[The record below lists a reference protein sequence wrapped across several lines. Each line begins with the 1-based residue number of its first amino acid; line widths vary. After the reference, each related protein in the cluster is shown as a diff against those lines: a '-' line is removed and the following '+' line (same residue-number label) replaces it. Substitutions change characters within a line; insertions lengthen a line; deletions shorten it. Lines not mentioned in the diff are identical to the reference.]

1 MLTEEDIKQIELN
14 EMKNEVKHF
23 KKRYDDLQNDYYDLI
38 RRYEELYKQVNGEKI
53 RQEYTRRIK
62 QEDIEILLLDE
73 EKENDKTL

>member
-23 KKRYDDLQNDYYDLI
+23 KKRYEDLQNDYYDLI

-53 RQEYTRRIK
+53 HQEYRRKIK

>member
-14 EMKNEVKHF
+14 EMKMQDKHF

-53 RQEYTRRIK
+53 HQEYTRRIK

>member
-1 MLTEEDIKQIELN
+1 MLTEEDIIKIELN
-14 EMKNEVKHF
+14 EMKMKVKHF
-23 KKRYDDLQNDYYDLI
+23 KKRYDDLQNDYHDLI

-53 RQEYTRRIK
+53 HQEYTRKIK

>member
-1 MLTEEDIKQIELN
+1 MN
-14 EMKNEVKHF
+14 EFYQKYNKLKLDYKAL
-23 KKRYDDLQNDYYDLI
+23 KKKKIDLENIYYDLI

-53 RQEYTRRIK
+53 HQEYTRKIK

>member
-23 KKRYDDLQNDYYDLI
+23 KKRYEDLQNDYYDLI
-38 RRYEELYKQVNGEKI
+38 RRYEELYKQVNGDKI
-53 RQEYTRRIK
+53 RQEYTRKIK

-73 EKENDKTL
+73 EIENDKTL

>member
-1 MLTEEDIKQIELN
+1 MLTEEDIIKIELN
-14 EMKNEVKHF
+14 EMKMQVKHF
-23 KKRYDDLQNDYYDLI
+23 KKRYDDLQNDYHDLI

-53 RQEYTRRIK
+53 NKEYTRKIK